1 MLNNEILRKMAKCWF
16 RLVRVRYAIF
26 ISHGVRQ
33 GQDTVFPDKH
43 RNRVILRMNRMLPA
57 ALKDHTIPEI
67 MPFSPGQMQKQR
79 RLSRSRLLS
88 EKRDSLLPVCVSGL
102 LYNLHEA
109 NPILKNP
116 EI

>member
-1 MLNNEILRKMAKCWF
+1 MCSSDL
-16 RLVRVRYAIF
+16 F
-26 ISHGVRQ
+26 ISHGLHGVRQ

-67 MPFSPGQMQKQR
+67 MPFSPGQIQKQR

-102 LYNLHEA
+102 LYNLPDRIIFIG
-109 NPILKNP
+109 NFNDVLIQIKRKLLFSLV
-116 EI
+116 